1 MMSKGLASFMKGAVI
16 TRAVKAV
23 KKAGFSIQRV
33 EIGADRIV
41 IVTSSDA
48 SLDDLDREL
57 VEFEGRHGSN

>member
-1 MMSKGLASFMKGAVI
+1 M
-16 TRAVKAV
+16 

-57 VEFEGRHGSN
+57 VEFEARHGSN